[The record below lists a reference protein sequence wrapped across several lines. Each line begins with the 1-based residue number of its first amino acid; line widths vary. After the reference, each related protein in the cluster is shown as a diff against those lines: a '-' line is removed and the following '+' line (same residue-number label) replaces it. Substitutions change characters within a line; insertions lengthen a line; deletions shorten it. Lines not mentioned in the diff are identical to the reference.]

1 MDSGVWNLKVIVLL
15 WLEEEEEEERT
26 MKVAPKIVFLFND
39 CQPFFDALRPNPNS
53 SLTTLEDAFHLSL
66 ERYGIRDRNASGTLL
81 HFVDDKGSY
90 QLSMVLLQN
99 YEPPIL
105 ACAVNE
111 VLASITGAQSSPL
124 PTFLVPS
131 SKLKWEIKNSAPN
144 HKNALYGMQIGPET
158 ETTQA
163 LATRTKKP
171 PSLLQIHHEPLAIF
185 IQLARVLK
193 LPTFVLIGQNGKGEE
208 LEMLH
213 KVGELLASTSG
224 LCFLRERIKWNPT
237 MTSKDVGEPWRALY
251 GWALEIITYDY
262 FGACYVYWLI
272 YTRA

>member
-1 MDSGVWNLKVIVLL
+1 
-15 WLEEEEEEERT
+15 

-66 ERYGIRDRNASGTLL
+66 ERYGIEIAMPLAPFFTLSMIRAL
-81 HFVDDKGSY
+81 IRKVGLVMR
-90 QLSMVLLQN
+90 LSMVLLQN

-111 VLASITGAQSSPL
+111 VLASITGEQSSPL

-208 LEMLH
+208 LEAVGDGPRIAKMLH
-213 KVGELLASTSG
+213 KVGEVLASTSG

-251 GWALEIITYDY
+251 G
-262 FGACYVYWLI
+262 
-272 YTRA
+272 

>member
-1 MDSGVWNLKVIVLL
+1 MFDI
-15 WLEEEEEEERT
+15 
-26 MKVAPKIVFLFND
+26 
-39 CQPFFDALRPNPNS
+39 FF
-53 SLTTLEDAFHLSL
+53 
-66 ERYGIRDRNASGTLL
+66 
-81 HFVDDKGSY
+81 

-111 VLASITGAQSSPL
+111 VLASITGEQSSPL

-171 PSLLQIHHEPLAIF
+171 PSLLQIRHEPLAIF

-208 LEMLH
+208 LEVLVILLISSNSNMLVMIAPTH
-213 KVGELLASTSG
+213 VQVNELKYRSPM
-224 LCFLRERIKWNPT
+224 IW
-237 MTSKDVGEPWRALY
+237 
-251 GWALEIITYDY
+251 
-262 FGACYVYWLI
+262 
-272 YTRA
+272 